1 MMSIFFALS
10 AAALYGSADFLGGLA
25 ARRSAVMP
33 VMIFSQLAG
42 SCLLVAVLPWLAS
55 ATASIADLLWG
66 TAAGIALAIGLSLLY
81 QALALGKMSLVAPV
95 TAVLAVI
102 LAGFVGILN
111 GDRLSF
117 VGFAGIALEL
127 AAIILIS
134 QNGVDKVIP
143 QEHKTRSSRILIIA
157 ISAGLFIGVFLAA
170 LKQSSA
176 SAGLLSLVSAR
187 VTALAVLGV
196 LAFFLQPRLSVGR
209 ETVWLTT
216 LGGSLDDAANV
227 LYVLAARHGMLTIA
241 ATLTSL
247 YPASTILLARFV
259 LGERLRP
266 IQIAG
271 LSCAG
276 LGVALIGAG

>member
-1 MMSIFFALS
+1 
-10 AAALYGSADFLGGLA
+10 
-25 ARRSAVMP
+25 
-33 VMIFSQLAG
+33 
-42 SCLLVAVLPWLAS
+42 
-55 ATASIADLLWG
+55 
-66 TAAGIALAIGLSLLY
+66 
-81 QALALGKMSLVAPV
+81 MSLVAPV

-102 LAGFVGILN
+102 LAGLVGILN

-117 VGFAGIALEL
+117 MGFAGITLAL

-134 QNGVDKVIP
+134 QNEIGKSAP
-143 QEHKTRSSRILIIA
+143 QEDKRHSSRILTIA

-170 LKQSSA
+170 LKQSSP
-176 SAGLLSLVSAR
+176 SAGLLPLLSAR
-187 VTALAVLGV
+187 VTSLAVLAA
-196 LAFFLQPRLSVGR
+196 LAFFLKPPLTVGR
-209 ETVWLTT
+209 DAISLIF
-216 LGGSLDDAANV
+216 LGGTLDIMASV
-227 LYVLAARHGMLTIA
+227 LYVLAARRGMLTIA

-259 LGERLRP
+259 LGERLRA